1 MAKVKS
7 EATRNIIL
15 DAASQVFQLNG
26 YESSTMDAIRD
37 VAQVSKATLYSHFA
51 SKAELFI
58 ETLLREAEANFND
71 EMLKL
76 EQNPDN
82 LKNHLTI
89 LASNMIRSAYSTNGL
104 AIRRLLIADGRQNN
118 LGKKFYERG
127 PQGAKAFMTSILQ
140 KAMNDGYLKQADAE
154 IAECHFRALVEA
166 EFVDILYFGLDI
178 PLTEEW
184 IKAASERAIETF
196 FKIYK

>member
-7 EATRNIIL
+7 EVTRNIIL

-26 YESSTMDAIRD
+26 YENSSMDAIRD

-58 ETLLREAEANFND
+58 ETLLREAEVGFID

-82 LKNHLTI
+82 LENHLMI
-89 LASNMIRSAYSTNGL
+89 LASHMIRSAYSKNGL
-104 AIRRLLIADGRQNN
+104 AIRRLLIAEGRHNH

-140 KAMNDGYLKQADAE
+140 KAMDEGYLKQANAE

-166 EFVDILYFGLDI
+166 EFMDILYFGLDL

-184 IKAASERAIETF
+184 IKAANKRAIETF
-196 FKIYK
+196 LKIYK